1 MSDELLVAG
10 SIALDSLDGE
20 FGSVREEMGGS
31 ALYFALA
38 ASLIMPVRMVAPV
51 GQESL
56 ATVKQILGSR
66 PIDIEYLDV
75 LDAPTYRWRARQESG
90 RNIDRGSQDSIYDRW
105 KPRVPAGYQGWAF
118 VGSMRP
124 DRQAVLTIEL
134 EHSSLLAADAM
145 LSYLQSQP
153 EEARD
158 VLRRSRWYF
167 CNHEEFA
174 ALGGVEPQ
182 EFRRRWLLE
191 GLVLKAGERGV
202 TAYTSDGSVHVP
214 ALRTHP
220 IVDTTGAGDATA
232 AGMLAHWLVSGGEPS
247 AIREALAWGVACAS
261 ITIEDIG
268 LRSIARATRAQLDSR
283 VVEVMEC
290 LPGESSSPSAT

>member
-56 ATVKQILGSR
+56 ATVKEILGSR

-158 VLRRSRWYF
+158 VLRHSHWYF

-174 ALGGVEPQ
+174 ALGGHEPA
-182 EFRRRWLLE
+182 EFRRRWSLD
-191 GLVLKAGERGV
+191 GLVVKAGPRGV
-202 TAYTSDGSVHVP
+202 TAYTERGSTHVP
-214 ALRTHP
+214 ALPSQRV
-220 IVDTTGAGDATA
+220 VDTTGAGDAIA
-232 AGMLAHWLVSGGEPS
+232 AGMMARWIDVGADPELLQESLV
-247 AIREALAWGVACAS
+247 WGVACAS
-261 ITIEDIG
+261 ITISDIG
-268 LRSIARATRAQLDSR
+268 LRAIAAATHDQLHDR
-283 VVEVMEC
+283 VEEVDRC
-290 LPGESSSPSAT
+290 LRRES